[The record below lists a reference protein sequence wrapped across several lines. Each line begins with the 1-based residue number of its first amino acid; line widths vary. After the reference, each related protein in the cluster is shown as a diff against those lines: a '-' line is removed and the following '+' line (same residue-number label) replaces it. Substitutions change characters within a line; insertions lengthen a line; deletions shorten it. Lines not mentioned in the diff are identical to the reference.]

1 MITLILGI
9 ALLGLVVWLI
19 TTYVPMPAPFK
30 TIIYVIAVVILVLYL
45 VQAFGFVDL
54 PLPHYHRG

>member
-1 MITLILGI
+1 MIHLMIAI

-30 TIIYVIAVVILVLYL
+30 TIIIVIAVVILVLYL
-45 VQAFGFVDL
+45 MQTFGFVDI
-54 PLPHYHRG
+54 PLPSYRK